1 MAHPAGVEPASPRLE
16 DGRLSIRAT
25 SAIRKP
31 QCTGAVQTKLDA
43 STGAAP
49 AHCRFADGCVPV
61 SPRRIR
67 EHFQEEWKPV
77 FRSKMRSAKFGSPSR
92 NRTEVGRFR
101 AGHSSIELRG
111 SDWSGCGVLPTGL
124 RGPSAG
130 LFLHELHPVNSGAH
144 ERIRTPIFSSCYG
157 YPVRSRARLRAR
169 KWQGRRVSIPL
180 RLIES
185 QAS

>member
-1 MAHPAGVEPASPRLE
+1 MRRRVLPPFMAVL
-16 DGRLSIRAT
+16 
-25 SAIRKP
+25 
-31 QCTGAVQTKLDA
+31 QTAAFLFRHDA
-43 STGAAP
+43 
-49 AHCRFADGCVPV
+49 FV
-61 SPRRIR
+61 
-67 EHFQEEWKPV
+67 
-77 FRSKMRSAKFGSPSR
+77 GSPSR
-92 NRTEVGRFR
+92 NRTEVSRVR

-169 KWQGRRVSIPL
+169 RWQGRRVSIPL